1 MRKENILITGA
12 TGYIGHS
19 LVQRLTETNFPVHC
33 LVREESV
40 EKLDPKDKTNI
51 RIGDLL
57 DAESLSSVFKG
68 IDIVYYLVHNLDKK
82 DNFEQLEKKAA
93 INFVTAAKKAGVKRI
108 IYLGAL
114 GNPEEKDLSPHLKS
128 RKEVGE
134 ILRGSG
140 IQVIEFQA
148 SIIIGSGSLSFEM
161 VRALSER
168 LPVMI
173 MPKWVSVLAQP
184 ICIRDVLEYLVQSIY
199 LETKNNEVFQIGGR
213 DRVTYKDLI
222 STYSIKRGLKRLLIP
237 VPVLTPGLSSL
248 WLALITPLYAR
259 VGRKL
264 IESIKS
270 PTIVQDR
277 LASSV
282 FPNIHPMGMEES
294 IEYALREKPIDIKI
308 QGQQAY

>member
-1 MRKENILITGA
+1 MRNQNILVTGA
-12 TGYIGHS
+12 TGYIGNS
-19 LVQRLTETNFPVHC
+19 LVRRLTQFNFPIHS
-33 LVREESV
+33 LVREESAQ
-40 EKLDPKDKTNI
+40 KLQANDKTKI

-57 DAESLSSVFKG
+57 DEESLSSVFEG
-68 IDIVYYLVHNLDKK
+68 IDIVFYLVHSLDKEHDFEESEK
-82 DNFEQLEKKAA
+82 RAAQNFVKAA
-93 INFVTAAKKAGVKRI
+93 RKAGVKRI

-114 GNPEEKDLSPHLKS
+114 GNPNEKNLSPHLKS
-128 RKEVGE
+128 RKEVGD

-168 LPVMI
+168 LPIMI
-173 MPKWVSVLAQP
+173 MPKWVSVQAQP
-184 ICIRDVLEYLVQSIY
+184 ICIRDVLEYLVHSIFM
-199 LETKNNEVFQIGGR
+199 ESKNNEVFQIGGR
-213 DRVTYKDLI
+213 DKVTYKDLI

-264 IESIKS
+264 IESIKN
-270 PTIVQDR
+270 PTIVQNQ
-277 LASSV
+277 LAQMA
-282 FPNIHPMGMEES
+282 FPDIHPMGMEES
-294 IEYALREKPIDIKI
+294 IEYALRE
-308 QGQQAY
+308 